1 MKDIKRRNLIVIR
14 RIIVSIA
21 VRLLKSNI
29 LGNLYDYLVIPT
41 NQSAKLYNTLPP
53 AAASGCVLVFGS
65 KYLNQTERPHTRGHM
80 NVKVPIDE
88 VDGGR

>member
-21 VRLLKSNI
+21 VRLVKSNI

-53 AAASGCVLVFGS
+53 AAASGCVLDFWLEILKS
-65 KYLNQTERPHTRGHM
+65 
-80 NVKVPIDE
+80 
-88 VDGGR
+88 DGKTTYTGTYEC

>member
-21 VRLLKSNI
+21 VRLVKSNI
-29 LGNLYDYLVIPT
+29 LNLYDYFVIPT

-53 AAASGCVLVFGS
+53 AAASGCVLVFWLEILKS
-65 KYLNQTERPHTRGHM
+65 
-80 NVKVPIDE
+80 
-88 VDGGR
+88 DGKTTYTGTYEC

>member
-53 AAASGCVLVFGS
+53 AAASGCVFGVLWLEILKS
-65 KYLNQTERPHTRGHM
+65 
-80 NVKVPIDE
+80 
-88 VDGGR
+88 DGKTTYTGTYEC